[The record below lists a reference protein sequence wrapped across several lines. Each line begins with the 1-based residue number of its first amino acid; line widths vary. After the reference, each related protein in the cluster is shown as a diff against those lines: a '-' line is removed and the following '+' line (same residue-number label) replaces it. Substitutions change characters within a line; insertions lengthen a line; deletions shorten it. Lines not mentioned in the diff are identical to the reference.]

1 MRHHVSAAEDP
12 SDPIDVVLP
21 DEETRICGRWGTTSQ
36 PPKAR
41 CLQPA
46 FEGSMGLSMDLLKG
60 DSYPGKTWFLRK
72 QRYFSLLLDI
82 TYLKKPAI
90 GVQLYM

>member
-1 MRHHVSAAEDP
+1 MGHHVPAAEGP
-12 SDPIDVVLP
+12 SDPTGVVLS
-21 DEETRICGRWGTTSQ
+21 DEETKVCEGWGTTSR